1 MANVKTRPPAEG
13 SINLDLLPA
22 SLRELVRV
30 VGFIPAMRLVQC
42 RGGQS
47 IMVPK
52 RLDMQ
57 NPTPAARRLLDD
69 LGSLQALA
77 ALIDWRGGEWI
88 DHLPKYDAVARQ
100 LRHEHVR
107 QLRRDGFTCN
117 EIAAATGYS
126 KRWVIEVIG
135 LEERDARQWDL
146 FGEPG
151 MVPATRN
158 DRSRLQM
165 AQAGTAAN
173 PFGLSNCT
181 EGEEA

>member
-13 SINLDLLPA
+13 SINLELLPA

-30 VGFIPAMRLVQC
+30 VGFVPAMRLVQC

-173 PFGLSNCT
+173 PFGLCNCT

>member
-1 MANVKTRPPAEG
+1 MAAPARPPVEG
-13 SINLDLLPA
+13 SINLELLPA

-30 VGFIPAMRLVQC
+30 VGFVPAMRLVQC

-52 RLDMQ
+52 RLDLQ
-57 NPTPAARRLLDD
+57 NPSPAAQRLLDE

-77 ALIDWRGGEWI
+77 ALIEWRGGEWI
-88 DHLPKYDAVARQ
+88 DHLPKYDSVARQ

-107 QLRRDGFTCN
+107 QLRRAGYTCN

-135 LEERDARQWDL
+135 LEQDSGQWDL
-146 FGEPG
+146 FAEPG
-151 MVPATRN
+151 MKPAPPRPARTVAR
-158 DRSRLQM
+158 
-165 AQAGTAAN
+165 AGTAAN
-173 PFGLSNCT
+173 PFGLTKCS
-181 EGEEA
+181 EGEHA